1 MRVSVAHRMKV
12 HNWLKHIGLLGFRR
26 LQFLYLLLTRSMSGL
41 LLALNWWDII
51 DEHFLVG
58 GALMFDDIERLR
70 RQGVQAIVNLSAERP
85 DNLPQLHA
93 AQIDYLWLPVLDTRA
108 PTVEQIHRG
117 LAWIEQRV
125 HARQTVYIHC
135 AAGRGRST
143 TLLAC
148 WYISTHKMN
157 VEQVV
162 RFIKRRRPQT
172 SFTPW
177 QLRRLEEFAALLQ
190 GTAGK
195 MASP

>member
-1 MRVSVAHRMKV
+1 
-12 HNWLKHIGLLGFRR
+12 
-26 LQFLYLLLTRSMSGL
+26 
-41 LLALNWWDII
+41 
-51 DEHFLVG
+51 
-58 GALMFDDIERLR
+58 
-70 RQGVQAIVNLSAERP
+70 VQAIVNLSAERP

-190 GTAGK
+190 NTAGQ